1 MTTLNSL
8 QPQALVTYLHSIYNH
23 YQLAK
28 YMSEALQPTKSPW
41 TREGVGSTKTPTCA
55 IVLRVVNKWWGVC
68 PSSYKLPAFP

>member
-28 YMSEALQPTKSPW
+28 YMVGFAANQVTLDQRRSGVHQDSHLRYSA
-41 TREGVGSTKTPTCA
+41 EGGEQMVGSLSLF
-55 IVLRVVNKWWGVC
+55 I
-68 PSSYKLPAFP
+68 